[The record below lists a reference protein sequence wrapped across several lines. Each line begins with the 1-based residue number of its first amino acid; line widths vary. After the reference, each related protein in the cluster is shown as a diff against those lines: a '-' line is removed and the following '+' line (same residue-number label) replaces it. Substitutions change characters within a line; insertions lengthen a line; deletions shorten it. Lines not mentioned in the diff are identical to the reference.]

1 MSSWTLYRAA
11 LTYSAMHEQEGTI
24 QLFAAVKFPFL
35 GILLQQI
42 AESYLPAHA
51 SLSKLTYLLTTQASC
66 SVDQLKVPKYLDIA
80 RWSNNSA
87 IATLTREAALVV
99 IELRRQTAWAYTT
112 RHVTS
117 IVCHFGIG
125 LCEPSFNYSSTLS
138 SIESSTRLISEV
150 AIMVQNKRTPGS
162 SVRFEMSQNDAKMLK
177 KILVKRS
184 FTASPRD
191 ESSRIF

>member
-99 IELRRQTAWAYTT
+99 IELRRQTAYTT